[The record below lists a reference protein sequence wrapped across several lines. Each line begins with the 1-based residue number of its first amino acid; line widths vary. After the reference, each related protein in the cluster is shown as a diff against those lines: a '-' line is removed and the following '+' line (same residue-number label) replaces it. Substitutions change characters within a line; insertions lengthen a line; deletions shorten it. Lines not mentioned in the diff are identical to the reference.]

1 MKVLGRFALPLA
13 VACLS
18 SAGASAEQIP
28 PQEGCRLASKIEYD
42 SAKRQYLLISR
53 FGRMSE
59 RGISGGITIG
69 GVIFRWDA

>member
-1 MKVLGRFALPLA
+1 MKVFGRVALVLA

-18 SAGASAEQIP
+18 SAAASAEPIP

-53 FGRMSE
+53 FGQYVRTGNFW
-59 RGISGGITIG
+59 RHYY
-69 GVIFRWDA
+69 WWCHL